1 MNKNK
6 LIAYKKSIFNN
17 IIDFFKNIF
26 SRKQASQNEDFTLID
41 DKDNS
46 FIQNI
51 QVTENKEELRLLQL
65 KQQYENGEIFEEDM
79 SDEDIDELCKIYE
92 KETAELNNDTLRR
105 KNHIAEM
112 LKELKNS

>member
-26 SRKQASQNEDFTLID
+26 SRKQASQNEDFTVID

-51 QVTENKEELRLLQL
+51 QVFYKFIEIWYMNLL
-65 KQQYENGEIFEEDM
+65 FFF
-79 SDEDIDELCKIYE
+79 
-92 KETAELNNDTLRR
+92 
-105 KNHIAEM
+105 
-112 LKELKNS
+112 